1 MNSNYNSLK
10 WGIITQIF
18 QFFQIKTYLNF
29 PIIPGYKTE
38 SDNNL
43 SYFVIALCNSL

>member
-1 MNSNYNSLK
+1 MNSLK
-10 WGIITQIF
+10 FIN
-18 QFFQIKTYLNF
+18 LNKF

-43 SYFVIALCNSL
+43 SYFVIALYVTHY